1 MFLAP
6 RTITREGASL
16 RAWMVAGSLHV
27 CARRGRGAL
36 EVPLCGGVE
45 LGAMRGAASG
55 VAGARAATGLLVAV
69 TGGQGLVW
77 HASRRV
83 SVWTS
88 LQLVVAPRVPRFE
101 LSNEVASEKLFAPSP
116 VSARL
121 LAGVELR
128 LGDPW

>member
-1 MFLAP
+1 
-6 RTITREGASL
+6 
-16 RAWMVAGSLHV
+16 MV
-27 CARRGRGAL
+27 
-36 EVPLCGGVE
+36 
-45 LGAMRGAASG
+45 
-55 VAGARAATGLLVAV
+55 
-69 TGGQGLVW
+69 GQGLVW